1 VQITQQT
8 GHSSTH
14 FDPRFVTK
22 TMHAYLDYPVAASLI
37 ALPFVLGLGGSNS
50 SAKWVAVVTG
60 VAAIIL
66 TFFTNHRTGVIR
78 IIPFSLHVAVDALVG
93 IIFVTVPLVLG
104 FTGLDAW
111 YYWANGGALL
121 VVLCLQKPDAM
132 QVRTASA

>member
-8 GHSSTH
+8 TH
-14 FDPRFVTK
+14 PATRFDARFVTK

-37 ALPFVLGLGGSNS
+37 ALPFVLGLGGSNP
-50 SAKWVAVVTG
+50 SAKWIAVVTG

-66 TFFTNHRTGVIR
+66 TFFTDHKTGVIR
-78 IIPFSLHVAVDALVG
+78 IIPFSFHVAVDALVG
-93 IIFVTVPLVLG
+93 IIFVTIPFVLG
-104 FTGLDAW
+104 FAGLDAW

-132 QVRTASA
+132 PMQTASA